1 MTTDENYVLN
11 RIKELYI
18 QKGWSVYRLAKES
31 DIAYSSLNNMLL
43 RNTQPTIFT
52 LEKLCA
58 GLGITLSEFF
68 SREPAVDYQ
77 FRLQLSEKEY
87 EIVSMYRTLQSNEQQ
102 LLYAYLQG
110 LTRKPIN

>member
-1 MTTDENYVLN
+1 MTTDENNVLK
-11 RIKELYI
+11 RIKELYT

-43 RNTQPTIFT
+43 RNTQPTIFS
-52 LEKLCA
+52 LEKLCK

-68 SREPAVDYQ
+68 NEEVATDYQ

-87 EIVSMYRTLQSNEQQ
+87 EIVTMYRTLQTNEQQ

-110 LTRKPIN
+110 LTRRPVS